1 MAEILIYLVGGA
13 AVVLA
18 WYFFFVRYNRAR
30 AIRVLHWIEASL
42 AGHGH
47 VTGIRWSTPSD
58 FLVPIRLNTGV
69 FRRAIMRVQ
78 ITPREVPFRWLLD
91 WLRKRPETL
100 TFEADLD
107 SAPGFNLAVRNHR
120 WWGRTARKLSPDP
133 NRWVFEQTA
142 PLLLTT
148 RHARQGNTPALL
160 NALFRCREKA
170 FLKLLFR
177 RSSPHFSATLPL
189 EAVAAAAHE
198 GESLLDVLL
207 EVASGS
213 STSRL

>member
-1 MAEILIYLVGGA
+1 MAEVLICLAGGA
-13 AVVLA
+13 ALVLA
-18 WYFFFVRYNRAR
+18 WHCCFVRYNRAR

-47 VTGIRWSTPSD
+47 VTGIRWSTPSH
-58 FLVPIRLNTGV
+58 FLVPIRLHTSV

-78 ITPREVPFRWLLD
+78 ITRREMPFRWLLD

-107 SAPGFNLAVRNHR
+107 SAPGFNLLVGNQR
-120 WWGRTARKLSPDP
+120 WWGRTSRKLFPDQD
-133 NRWVFEQTA
+133 RWVFEQTT

-148 RHARQGNTPALL
+148 RHVRQGNTPVML
-160 NALFRCREKA
+160 NALLRCREKD
-170 FLKLLFR
+170 FLNLRFR

-189 EAVAAAAHE
+189 AAVATAAHE
-198 GESLLDVLL
+198 GESLVDLLL

-213 STSRL
+213 SASRL